1 MDARLFGII
10 KTKSPLSHISEA
22 ISTNSYLVQDPILQ
36 DDGTLEEVFCYSGN
50 ALRGQMRDCCSRF
63 MLKHMDRKLGLDS
76 FHLMFSGGK
85 IGGDQVVDIQ
95 AAKILRQNI
104 PVICI
109 FGGGIGNQI
118 IAGKMKFQNIY
129 PVCKE
134 AIPILP
140 RELCEKAIV
149 RSYVD
154 MTHEKSFT
162 RMDDAKNDLNGDY
175 ISKKQEKPNE
185 PDEKKKK
192 EVSDQMRMTSELIA
206 AGVELYSVIDLV
218 GVTEIE
224 IGALLSGFYEFAIA
238 PYIGGQSNKGH
249 GYVDLN
255 YAFISDGKL
264 DSNFIS
270 ILDGKLNLSNEAL
283 GYVSK
288 YTAILDR
295 TKTEFIADESI
306 IDKGKIEKVMTEFWG
321 S

>member
-22 ISTNSYLVQDPILQ
+22 ISTNSYLAQDPILQ
-36 DDGTLEEVFCYSGN
+36 DDGTIEEVFCYSGN

-63 MLKHMDRKLGLDS
+63 MLKYMVRKLGLDS

-104 PVICI
+104 PVIGI
-109 FGGGIGNQI
+109 LGGGIGNQI
-118 IAGKMKFQNIY
+118 IAGKIKFQCIY
-129 PVCKE
+129 PICKE
-134 AIPILP
+134 AIPVLP
-140 RELCEKAIV
+140 RELYEKAML
-149 RSYVD
+149 RTYVN
-154 MTHEKSFT
+154 MTYEKSFT
-162 RMDDAKNDLNGDY
+162 RMDDAKSDLNSDY
-175 ISKKQEKPNE
+175 ITEKHEKPNE
-185 PDEKKKK
+185 PGEKKKN
-192 EVSDQMRMTSELIA
+192 VSDQMRMTSELVV

-224 IGALLSGFYEFAIA
+224 IGALLSGFYDFVVA

-255 YAFISDGKL
+255 YAFISNSKL
-264 DSNFIS
+264 DANFIS
-270 ILDGKLNLSNEAL
+270 IRDGKLNLSNEAL

-295 TKTEFIADESI
+295 SKTEFITDESI
-306 IDKGKIEKVMTEFWG
+306 IDKSKIEKVMSNFWG
-321 S
+321 A